1 MQHNEFQRR
10 LNDAHLSEQA
20 MYLLSFLY
28 ESHNE
33 VVKQQTE
40 IGHVLLSLANTIQ
53 NFIVLNEK
61 TLQELRKVQ
70 RHGMTDGVEVHSVL
84 NDPEDN

>member
-28 ESHNE
+28 ESHVE
-33 VVKQQTE
+33 LVKNHEE
-40 IGHVLLSLANTIQ
+40 IGQVMLSLANTIQ
-53 NFIVLNEK
+53 QFIGLNEK
-61 TLQELRKVQ
+61 TLLELRKIQ
-70 RHGMTDGVEVHSVL
+70 QGGIAGVEVHSVR
-84 NDPEDN
+84 NDPEDD